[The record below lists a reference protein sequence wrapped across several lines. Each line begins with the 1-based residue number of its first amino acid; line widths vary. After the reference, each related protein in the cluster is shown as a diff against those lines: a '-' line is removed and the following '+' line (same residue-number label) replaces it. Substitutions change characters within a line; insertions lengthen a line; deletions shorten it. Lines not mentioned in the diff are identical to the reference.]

1 MDVLYEDKY
10 SVLIVLQEYSL
21 MAIWQGSPLLVTTGI
36 VCYIV
41 FADIH
46 DINNAYSRNVSSWF
60 PLLSAQRLLLIMMR
74 VRSPAQV
81 PGPGLEREMGSNER
95 RESRDW
101 ASSGNIRSA
110 ETEPLAACSL
120 NSALQ
125 VLSFPCRYSVCSVLL
140 TCGRTKAA

>member
-74 VRSPAQV
+74 VRSPVQV
-81 PGPGLEREMGSNER
+81 PGPGLERWDLMSAGR
-95 RESRDW
+95 ADRPV
-101 ASSGNIRSA
+101 AVTSGLQKLSHLL
-110 ETEPLAACSL
+110 LA
-120 NSALQ
+120 
-125 VLSFPCRYSVCSVLL
+125 V
-140 TCGRTKAA
+140 